1 MGVAAGGTAYACF
14 MRAQVSRSFA
24 PPFCRCH
31 IISQFNQGFY
41 DYIIAADEESLA
53 VPAADAAAAAA
64 EAAAGKGKKK
74 KTVEKAGK

>member
-1 MGVAAGGTAYACF
+1 MPV
-14 MRAQVSRSFA
+14 
-24 PPFCRCH
+24 CRCH

-53 VPAADAAAAAA
+53 VPAEGTASA

-74 KTVEKAGK
+74 KNSEKAGK

>member
-1 MGVAAGGTAYACF
+1 

-24 PPFCRCH
+24 PLPCRCH

-53 VPAADAAAAAA
+53 VPAADAASA